1 MTPSRAPAVPPE
13 PMHFSP
19 PRASP
24 PAPLSACSAP
34 AVPPL
39 AAADEVGS
47 SRRPRRERDAE
58 SEGER
63 KRKRD
68 GASPGKRCTG
78 ERTVRPSSPATGWRS
93 ARVIDV
99 TRAPLLGGLAS
110 RLLRWRAFQ
119 FIVILPNE
127 ILFWLVISTGLI
139 GGVLLHQSHVS
150 TTVHFG
156 AASSSGLGL
165 PFGAGGAVTHAAARG
180 AATHAATGGG
190 WLFNTPLVDTWSRP
204 NFSTAITWWLWW
216 SLVWLLMAVVGR
228 GWCLVCPFGG
238 AAEWVQRLSLWR
250 RRQRSIGLG
259 LRWPRALVKL
269 GVLPAVVAFIVL
281 TWVEEYYNISV
292 SGDPFTT
299 GLLVG
304 IIVLL
309 ALGMHLVFERRTFCT
324 YLCPLT
330 AVFAPLGATGVVA
343 GFRARD
349 PERCYTCPTKD
360 CMRGGEKGYEC
371 AWYEWP
377 ATASSNASCGLC
389 TECFKACPYANVGLF
404 VQPPLTSVVAPG
416 KRRYDIALAAVAV
429 LGAIVFM
436 TINALPIYTSIDAKL
451 NAWLSFPHYPDP
463 IDYFGTIAAVV
474 AGFAA
479 LAWLVRIA
487 ARPRTGSRA
496 GLSWFTPLAYA
507 VIPLATADLLAN
519 RAPTL
524 LFYAPRMIQVIS
536 DPFGRGWNL
545 FGTAHL
551 AVARSHLVGFDFQ
564 GRSGSALAV
573 QIGIVALGAAATLWS
588 THRIFSKELRPAS
601 GRPLWGELAALG
613 AMAGC
618 AALIAWSYMLL
629 GGVAT

>member
-1 MTPSRAPAVPPE
+1 MTPPRVPALPAAAPPIPASPAPAQPAVVPTQ
-13 PMHFSP
+13 P
-19 PRASP
+19 PPSMVIGAPSSLLVPRGAPGAPGAAGGAEERNGDPSGP
-24 PAPLSACSAP
+24 GPGPGSAVGPSPAP
-34 AVPPL
+34 
-39 AAADEVGS
+39 
-47 SRRPRRERDAE
+47 
-58 SEGER
+58 
-63 KRKRD
+63 
-68 GASPGKRCTG
+68 
-78 ERTVRPSSPATGWRS
+78 GWRS
-93 ARVIDV
+93 GRGIDV

-110 RLLRWRAFQ
+110 WLLRRRAFQ
-119 FIVILPNE
+119 FVAILPNE

-156 AASSSGLGL
+156 AGAGSGLGL
-165 PFGAGGAVTHAAARG
+165 PFGTGAAGAHAASS
-180 AATHAATGGG
+180 HAASSHAG

-204 NFSTAITWWLWW
+204 NFSTAITWWMWW
-216 SLVWLLMAVVGR
+216 SLVWVLMAVVGR

-259 LRWPRALVKL
+259 LRWPRSLVKL

-299 GLLVG
+299 GALVG

-309 ALGMHLVFERRTFCT
+309 ALGMHLIFERRTFCA

-349 PERCYTCPTKD
+349 PERCYMCPTKD

-371 AWYEWP
+371 PWYEWP

-389 TECFKACPYANVGLF
+389 TECFKACPYDNVGLF
-404 VQPPLTSVVAPG
+404 IQPPLTSVVAPG
-416 KRRYDIALAAVAV
+416 RRRYDIALAAVAV

-436 TINALPIYTSIDAKL
+436 TVNALPIYTSIDAKL
-451 NAWLSFPHYPDP
+451 NAWIGFPHYPDP

-474 AGFAA
+474 AAFAV
-479 LAWLVRIA
+479 LVWLVRLA
-487 ARPRTGSRA
+487 SRA
-496 GLSWFTPLAYA
+496 KTPEIRSRAASSWFTPLGYA

-551 AVARSHLVGFDFQ
+551 AIARSHLVGFNFQ

-573 QIGIVALGAAATLWS
+573 QLGIVALGAVATLWS
-588 THRIFSKELRPAS
+588 THRIFAKDLRPAS
-601 GRPLWGELAALG
+601 ARPRSGEIVALG
-613 AMAGC
+613 LMAGC
-618 AALIAWSYMLL
+618 AALIAWSYVLL